1 MLSIS
6 WAGSRGCRD
15 TSATAASRAGRE
27 RDQRCRDKGRD
38 LRPLADQPIPA
49 RRRVVRPHVQ
59 HDSWA
64 NCGLA
69 AQATPSS
76 LYRSSVDVQDM
87 RGLVER
93 ARVAHLATVAADG
106 QPHIVPVCFVLSG
119 EIAYSAVDRKPKR
132 GPRLRRMVNIEAT
145 GHACLLV
152 DHYGEDWSELWWVR
166 LDGRGRVVAD
176 PVEAARAISALVGKY
191 QQYAARPPA
200 GPVLAVDIARW
211 SSWSAA

>member
-1 MLSIS
+1 VVVEVVSES
-6 WAGSRGCRD
+6 WLGYAIRSTVAGAANPLLGV
-15 TSATAASRAGRE
+15 TGSAPAAT
-27 RDQRCRDKGRD
+27 
-38 LRPLADQPIPA
+38 DQPIPA
-49 RRRVVRPHVQ
+49 RRGVVRPHVQ

-64 NCGLA
+64 DCGLA

-87 RGLVER
+87 RGLVES

-132 GPRLRRMVNIEAT
+132 GPRLRRMANIEAT
-145 GHACLLV
+145 GHACILV
-152 DHYGEDWSELWWVR
+152 DRYGEDWSELWWVR

-191 QQYAARPPA
+191 QQYAGRTPA

-211 SSWSAA
+211 SSWSAV

>member
-1 MLSIS
+1 
-6 WAGSRGCRD
+6 
-15 TSATAASRAGRE
+15 
-27 RDQRCRDKGRD
+27 
-38 LRPLADQPIPA
+38 
-49 RRRVVRPHVQ
+49 
-59 HDSWA
+59 
-64 NCGLA
+64 
-69 AQATPSS
+69 
-76 LYRSSVDVQDM
+76 M

-132 GPRLRRMVNIEAT
+132 RPRLRRMVNIE
-145 GHACLLV
+145 GHRPRV
-152 DHYGEDWSELWWVR
+152 PTRGYRFGEDWSELWWVR

-176 PVEAARAISALVGKY
+176 PGEAARAISALVGKY
-191 QQYAARPPA
+191 QQYAGRTPA

>member
-1 MLSIS
+1 
-6 WAGSRGCRD
+6 
-15 TSATAASRAGRE
+15 
-27 RDQRCRDKGRD
+27 
-38 LRPLADQPIPA
+38 
-49 RRRVVRPHVQ
+49 
-59 HDSWA
+59 
-64 NCGLA
+64 
-69 AQATPSS
+69 
-76 LYRSSVDVQDM
+76 VDVQDM

-132 GPRLRRMVNIEAT
+132 GPRLRRLANIVAT

-152 DHYGEDWSELWWVR
+152 DRYDEDWSVLWWVR
-166 LDGRGRVVAD
+166 LDGRGRVVTD
-176 PVEAARAISALVGKY
+176 PVEAARAITALVGKY
-191 QQYAARPPA
+191 QQYAGRTPA

>member
-1 MLSIS
+1 
-6 WAGSRGCRD
+6 
-15 TSATAASRAGRE
+15 
-27 RDQRCRDKGRD
+27 
-38 LRPLADQPIPA
+38 
-49 RRRVVRPHVQ
+49 VQ

-64 NCGLA
+64 NGGLA
-69 AQATPSS
+69 AQAKLSS

-87 RGLVER
+87 RGLVES

-132 GPRLRRMVNIEAT
+132 GPRLRRLANIEAT

-152 DHYGEDWSELWWVR
+152 DRYGEAWSELWWVR

-191 QQYAARPPA
+191 QQYAGRTPG

-211 SSWSAA
+211 SGWSAV